1 MVFPTTSINVHLP
14 EELGIIQNV
23 NGVIELL
30 NKEKIIVPCKH
41 IERYCSLDE
50 KTWPKIFD
58 ENSKQILIS
67 HKISNNDN
75 TSVFEG
81 FYTFFNETYLEG
93 TLYFT
98 FDFCKDSYWHHCTTN
113 SSYFKENKNNY
124 YDLLALLN

>member
-30 NKEKIIVPCKH
+30 NKERIIVPCKH
-41 IERYCSLDE
+41 IERYRPLDDE
-50 KTWPKIFD
+50 NWPKIFD
-58 ENSKQILIS
+58 ENSKLILIS
-67 HKISNNDN
+67 ENYD

-81 FYTFFNETYLEG
+81 IYTFYSENHLEG

-98 FDFCKDSYWHHCTTN
+98 FDYCKDSCWYHCTTDSN
-113 SSYFKENKNNY
+113 YFKESKDNY
-124 YDLLALLN
+124 YGLLELLN